1 MSLKKA
7 FAAGIAASLVLGTAA
22 MTAGAQATLKD
33 VPPSHWAYA
42 AVKDLAARGLIKG
55 YPADGSFLGGRTV
68 TRYEMAALIQR
79 VLDRVD
85 EIANAHDKDP
95 DAGKKQHEAALKKL
109 EASLQEIHDLTDEF
123 KKELLVTGA
132 DLEKVNS
139 ELAAL
144 KAGNQKAMDMATAA
158 DKKAGAAAAA
168 ADKAAVLADQ
178 ALENAKETRAA
189 AQAGLDKKMDI
200 AAGKVRFT
208 GLIQTWYGT
217 PFGKSLG
224 GQPDGTTSVPVGRNY
239 GGGVGDTFRLRR
251 VELGIA
257 GSIAPKTDFFA
268 LFDLGKIPGFSTTTG
283 TFSNG
288 AGGTVNGITAIGAN
302 ASTDILQDAWIGYQ
316 LNKRLRV
323 EVGGQKT
330 GFTDD
335 GNRSS
340 MALLTIERAIMNGL
354 PTNAG
359 RVGYVRDTGAVMRY
373 KTSDV
378 NASIGIWNDNGT
390 QQNTVDNDRTKF
402 ATITANYTG
411 IRGLTA
417 GLFGGTNIDDAHPKP
432 SRDRAG
438 YTLLYQV
445 GPHTFEA
452 EGAYTLDQSA
462 TTGITGRSIG
472 LGGYFLYAHTINK
485 KWQLV
490 ARYDEWNPSVHGTTA
505 GGVTLGGA
513 NDHNLK
519 EYTFGVNYYLKG
531 NNSKI
536 QLNYISEDTQK
547 NGVSFFGVRRQILLS
562 NFSVGF

>member
-1 MSLKKA
+1 M
-7 FAAGIAASLVLGTAA
+7 V
-22 MTAGAQATLKD
+22 AGAAIGCISVPRIADAQNAPKD
-33 VPPSHWAYA
+33 IPPSHWAYG
-42 AVKDLAARGLIKG
+42 AVKDLASKGLIKG

-79 VLDRVD
+79 VLDRME
-85 EIANAHDKDP
+85 EITSRAATGSESD
-95 DAGKKQHEAALKKL
+95 KKQQA
-109 EASLQEIHDLTDEF
+109 ASLRKLAASVQEIRELNEEF
-123 KKELLVTGA
+123 KKELLVIGA
-132 DLEKVNS
+132 DLEKVN
-139 ELAAL
+139 EEIAAL
-144 KAGNQKAMDMATAA
+144 KVGNQKTLDVAQSAQQKA
-158 DKKAGAAAAA
+158 DAAAVSAE
-168 ADKAAVLADQ
+168 KAAVLADQ
-178 ALENAKETRAA
+178 ALENVKESKAA

-208 GLIQTWYGT
+208 GLIQTWYAS
-217 PFGKSLG
+217 PLGKNLG
-224 GQPDGTTSVPVGRNY
+224 GQPAGSTSVPVGRNY

-251 VELGIA
+251 VELGVA

-283 TFSNG
+283 TFTNG
-288 AGGTVNGITAIGAN
+288 TGGTASAVTAIGAN
-302 ASTDILQDAWIGYQ
+302 ASTDILQDAWVGYQ
-316 LNKRLRV
+316 LTPRFRL

-330 GFTDD
+330 GFSDD

-359 RVGYVRDTGAVMRY
+359 RVGYVRDTGAVLRY
-373 KTSDV
+373 KGAEA
-378 NASIGIWNDNGT
+378 NASIGIWNDNGP
-390 QQNTVDNDRTKF
+390 QQDTVDNDRTKF
-402 ATITANYTG
+402 ASVTANYTG
-411 IRGLTA
+411 LRGLTA
-417 GLFGGTNIDDAHPKP
+417 GVFAGTNVDNVHPKP

-438 YTLLYQV
+438 GTLLYHV
-445 GPHTFEA
+445 GPHLFEA

-462 TTGITGRSIG
+462 ATGTTGRSIG
-472 LGGYFLYAHTINK
+472 LGGYFLYAHTISS

-513 NDHNLK
+513 DHHNLK
-519 EYTFGVNYYLKG
+519 EYTFGVNYYIKG

-536 QLNYISEDTQK
+536 QLNYIGEDTQS
-547 NGVSFFGVRRQILLS
+547 NGVSFFGARRQILLS

>member
-1 MSLKKA
+1 MIFKKA
-7 FAAGIAASLVLGTAA
+7 AAAGIAASLVLGSAA
-22 MTAGAQATLKD
+22 MNAAAQSTLKD
-33 VPPSHWAYA
+33 VPPSHWAYS
-42 AVKDLAARGLIKG
+42 AVKDLAARGMIKG
-55 YPADGSFLGGRTV
+55 YSADSGFLGGRTV

-85 EIANAHDKDP
+85 EISAAKVQAPESDKR
-95 DAGKKQHEAALKKL
+95 QQAAIKKL
-109 EASLQEIHDLTDEF
+109 EASAQEIHDLTEEF
-123 KKELLVTGA
+123 KKELLVIGA
-132 DLEKVNS
+132 DLEKVNA
-139 ELAAL
+139 EIAAL
-144 KAGNQKAMDMATAA
+144 KAGNQKAIELATAA
-158 DKKAGAAAAA
+158 DRKASEAATSAE
-168 ADKAAVLADQ
+168 KAAVLADQ
-178 ALENAKETRAA
+178 ALENVKETRAA

-200 AAGKVRFT
+200 GAGKVRFT
-208 GLIQTWYGT
+208 GLIQSWYGT
-217 PFGKSLG
+217 PFGKTFG
-224 GQPDGTTSVPVGRNY
+224 GQPDGSSSVPVGRNY

-268 LFDLGKIPGFSTTTG
+268 LFDLGKIPGFSTSTG

-288 AGGTVNGITAIGAN
+288 SGGTASAITAIGAN

-316 LNKRLRV
+316 LNRRLRV
-323 EVGGQKT
+323 EIGGQKT
-330 GFTDD
+330 GFSDD

-340 MALLTIERAIMNGL
+340 MALLTIERSIMNGL

-378 NASIGIWNDNGT
+378 NLSVGIWNDNGP
-390 QQNTVDNDRTKF
+390 QQNTVDGDRTKF
-402 ATITANYTG
+402 ATVTANYTG
-411 IRGLTA
+411 LRGLNA
-417 GLFGGTNIDDAHPKP
+417 GLFAGTNVDNAHPKP

-445 GPHTFEA
+445 GPHIFEA

-462 TTGITGRSIG
+462 TAGVAGRTIG
-472 LGGYFLYAHTINK
+472 LGGYFLYAHSISK

-505 GGVTLGGA
+505 GSVTLGGA
-513 NDHNLK
+513 NSHNLK
-519 EYTFGVNYYLKG
+519 EYTFGVNYYIKN

-536 QLNYISEDTQK
+536 QLNYIGEDTQK
-547 NGVSFFGVRRQILLS
+547 NGVSFFGVRRQLLLS